1 MNYLIL
7 LTGCGLGDGSAI
19 EEAICTYISLD
30 KYNINYTPIAENIE
44 KPSVNHYNNLESEYR
59 NLLIESARIG
69 RGKIANIKDID
80 IKEFDGLII
89 IGGLG
94 IIKNTID
101 SEELEDMINFF
112 IESNKPVGAMCAAI
126 DFLNRYYDMSSIK
139 SIAKTLKQSEA
150 YHDVNANIFY
160 TPAFRAGANLFEI
173 QKGIDE
179 IVYLMIS
186 N

>member
-1 MNYLIL
+1 MNYLVL

-30 KYNINYTPIAENIE
+30 KYNIDYTPIAENIE
-44 KPSVNHYNNLESEYR
+44 KTSIDHYHNLESQTR

-69 RGKIANIKDID
+69 RGKIKDIKDID
-80 IKEFDGLII
+80 INEFDGLII

-101 SEELEDMINFF
+101 SEELVSMISFF
-112 IESNKPVGAMCAAI
+112 MKSHKPVGTMCAAI
-126 DFLNRYYDMSSIK
+126 DFLNRYYDMNSIK

-150 YHDVNANIFY
+150 YHDVSTNIFY

-179 IVYLMIS
+179 LVYLMTK